1 MQLKKYR
8 MEKFIFHVKM
18 FLDKKDTETARL
30 IRKWIMDA
38 KRNDGKIFDAFG
50 IERNFSLYT
59 PSFHPTFLR
68 ATAYVVCS
76 FVKNRTRSFAWKF
89 NQTSLPDEIYLFLAI
104 QLFLTCMCTCSS
116 RTIQLCRA
124 TSLIYKRNTWRGIA
138 FWYHGKH
145 NDFKKFPCF
154 HANLFLYFVIRCSL
168 NSKSRIGCQVYRYL
182 YERVVLATLRIRL
195 TNVYTIFV
203 K

>member
-1 MQLKKYR
+1 
-8 MEKFIFHVKM
+8 M
-18 FLDKKDTETARL
+18 FLDKKDTKTARL
-30 IRKWIMDA
+30 IRNESWTRREMM
-38 KRNDGKIFDAFG
+38 
-50 IERNFSLYT
+50 ERSLMRSESNET
-59 PSFHPTFLR
+59 SPCTHASFHPTFLR

-195 TNVYTIFV
+195 TNAYTIFV

>member
-30 IRKWIMDA
+30 IRNESWTRREMM
-38 KRNDGKIFDAFG
+38 
-50 IERNFSLYT
+50 ERSLMRSVLSESNETSPYT
-59 PSFHPTFLR
+59 HASFHPTFLR

-104 QLFLTCMCTCSS
+104 QLFLTCMCTCMCT
-116 RTIQLCRA
+116 RTL
-124 TSLIYKRNTWRGIA
+124 
-138 FWYHGKH
+138 
-145 NDFKKFPCF
+145 
-154 HANLFLYFVIRCSL
+154 
-168 NSKSRIGCQVYRYL
+168 
-182 YERVVLATLRIRL
+182 VVLERF
-195 TNVYTIFV
+195 NFV
-203 K
+203 ARHL